1 MTIAFE
7 FSRQIRLDQIGTQPR
22 TIDLVASAEECAA
35 LAERFGLLSI
45 GALSAQFVVVQGAD
59 GIAASGWVRG
69 DVVQACVATAE
80 PVPAHIDEGVAL
92 RFVPEPQAAEDEME
106 LDEGEI
112 DTLFYSGGAIDL
124 GEAAAET
131 LALALDPFPRSES
144 AVQALKE
151 AGVLS
156 EEEAGPFAALAAL
169 KGRMNPPQ

>member
-7 FSRQIRLDQIGTQPR
+7 FSRPIRLDQIGTQPR
-22 TIDLVASAEECAA
+22 TIDLTASAEECTA
-35 LAERFGLLSI
+35 LAERFGLLSV
-45 GALSAQFVVVQGAD
+45 GALSAQFVVVQQAD

-92 RFVPEPQAAEDEME
+92 RFVPEPQTAEDEME